1 VQLIWHAIHLICY
14 FAQPEFPK
22 LGSLTELRQ
31 ERCNNWLRLALHG
44 YKRTTSE
51 ETTECQSF

>member
-1 VQLIWHAIHLICY
+1 MLLRGPDNPTTSAHQLESLPGQLIWHAIHLICY

-31 ERCNNWLRLALHG
+31 ERWND
-44 YKRTTSE
+44 
-51 ETTECQSF
+51 